1 MFLSYPVFTY
11 KVDIV
16 VSCSVCTDLPTHLP
30 ILLSPSFHESKIM
43 FLPPNINRLASSFSE
58 TLLVVKSHVFFLL
71 VWLGSVF
78 CFLLFFVFGLKC
90 LILLSVLKGN
100 FTGYIPFGH

>member
-58 TLLVVKSHVFFLL
+58 TLLVVKSHVFFSFGLAWFCFL
-71 VWLGSVF
+71 FFVVF
-78 CFLLFFVFGLKC
+78 CFWLKMSYFA
-90 LILLSVLKGN
+90 LR
-100 FTGYIPFGH
+100 FER